1 MQSELMKCSN
11 PNSDLPMCRECQRSG
26 ESKDNE
32 YEAFDLN
39 KTLMNG
45 YRCDGYVSKR
55 ETESLFSDMIT
66 LGYMEKASSP
76 CEVKIVSYS
85 EQAYKGL

>member
-26 ESKDNE
+26 EAKNNE

-55 ETESLFSDMIT
+55 ETESLFD
-66 LGYMEKASSP
+66 E
-76 CEVKIVSYS
+76 
-85 EQAYKGL
+85 